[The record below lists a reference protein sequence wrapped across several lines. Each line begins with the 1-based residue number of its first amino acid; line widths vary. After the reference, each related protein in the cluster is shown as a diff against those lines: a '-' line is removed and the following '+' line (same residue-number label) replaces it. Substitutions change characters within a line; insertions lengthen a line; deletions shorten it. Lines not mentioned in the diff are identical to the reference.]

1 MGLST
6 VSEKDFLKK
15 MKNKNIFRMCQ
26 KWNVS
31 ILHNDE
37 NSPAI
42 LTDGAVVVS
51 FKKKGGG
58 FL

>member
-6 VSEKDFLKK
+6 ISEKDFLKK
-15 MKNKNIFRMCQ
+15 MENKNIFRMCQ

-37 NSPAI
+37 NSLAI

>member
-1 MGLST
+1 LST
-6 VSEKDFLKK
+6 ISEKDFPKK
-15 MKNKNIFRMCQ
+15 MENKNIFRMCQ